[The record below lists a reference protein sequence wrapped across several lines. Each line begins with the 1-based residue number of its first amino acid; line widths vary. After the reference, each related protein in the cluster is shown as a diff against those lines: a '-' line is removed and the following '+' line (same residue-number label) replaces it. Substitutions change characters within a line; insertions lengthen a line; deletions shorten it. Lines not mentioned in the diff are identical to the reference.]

1 MTTTT
6 IMSAV
11 SCGTST
17 NVGDFFNATKTTL
30 QTTTTLTFSSFQV
43 TSAAANV
50 KGRPE
55 VVLCEAVSPNS
66 YATAAAGALALS
78 MDATRTVIS
87 LSNSTVRVFEKTGD
101 SILAC
106 GGGTA
111 YHYAWLE
118 CPTVVTA
125 LAVTVKLQ
133 ELP

>member
-11 SCGTST
+11 SCGTGS
-17 NVGDFFNATKTTL
+17 NIGMFFNATKTTL
-30 QTTTTLTFSSFQV
+30 QTTTTLTLSSFQV
-43 TSAAANV
+43 TTVPANINPNAV
-50 KGRPE
+50 

-78 MDATRTVIS
+78 GAAVRTPIS
-87 LSNSTVRVFEKTGD
+87 LSDSSAFVRELPTD
-101 SILAC
+101 SQLTA
-106 GGGTA
+106 GGGPA

-118 CPTVVTA
+118 VPTVPTA
-125 LAVTVKLQ
+125 LTVTVKLQ